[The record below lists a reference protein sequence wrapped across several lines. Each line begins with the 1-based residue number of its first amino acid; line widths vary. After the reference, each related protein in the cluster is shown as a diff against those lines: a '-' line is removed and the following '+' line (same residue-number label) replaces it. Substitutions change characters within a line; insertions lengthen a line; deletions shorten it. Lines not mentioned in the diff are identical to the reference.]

1 MKFRVNARSV
11 HYRYNLLTKRMQA
24 NLKFEEKASGSDIK
38 ILELVV
44 LLEKILEK
52 EKVAKEKLDIGKEN
66 KRKMGENDKVA
77 AKYMRYQ
84 ALERSG
90 QTAKKKKGDD
100 SSETSKTKSRRSAAD
115 ALEYPK
121 QKPAKRARI
130 S

>member
-1 MKFRVNARSV
+1 
-11 HYRYNLLTKRMQA
+11 MQA

-84 ALERSG
+84 ALECSG

-130 S
+130 SLKGHPLFFLCLASSN